1 MQHDSD
7 WHSCAEACNLVML
20 QFTLPIVID
29 ADADGYF
36 VFFSCLQS
44 CYSQGETHEEAPANI
59 NDAIR
64 LHKDNRTA
72 DGDAPNQTKC

>member
-1 MQHDSD
+1 MQ
-7 WHSCAEACNLVML
+7 
-20 QFTLPIVID
+20 TLTGI
-29 ADADGYF
+29 F
-36 VFFSCLQS
+36 VSYSCLQS